1 MNGSNVTMWP
11 SLLPPVCDPIWFTAD
26 YPKNE
31 EAELAM
37 LEEELKQEEMAL
49 KEQTQDWINIERT
62 NVEQIEEDQEY
73 DETDD
78 SYMGDAASDDVDV
91 DPQSPPW

>member
-1 MNGSNVTMWP
+1 MNGSNMTMWP
-11 SLLPPVCDPIWFTAD
+11 SLLPPVCDPLWFTAD
-26 YPKNE
+26 YPTNE
-31 EAELAM
+31 EAELAI
-37 LEEELKQEEMAL
+37 LEEELEQEKQAL

-62 NVEQIEEDQEY
+62 NVEQVEEEQDY

-78 SYMGDAASDDVDV
+78 SYMGDANSDDVDV